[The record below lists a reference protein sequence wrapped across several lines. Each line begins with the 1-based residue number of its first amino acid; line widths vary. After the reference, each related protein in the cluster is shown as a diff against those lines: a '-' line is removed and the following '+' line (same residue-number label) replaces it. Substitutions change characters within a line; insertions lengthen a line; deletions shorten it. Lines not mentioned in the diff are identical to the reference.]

1 MTQVSNKKC
10 LYLLIGY
17 PGAGKSTVGRIISQ
31 HTGAVHLVAD
41 FERHKMFPDPQH
53 TEDESLE
60 LYQALNSKTEQLLA
74 EGKSVVFDTNFN
86 FKHDRDHL
94 REIATRND
102 AETLV
107 IWVQIDKK
115 LAKQRAVGTHE
126 TRNGYMT
133 VMSEERFNKI
143 VSKLEPPFDE
153 KFIKID
159 GTNIDEQE
167 LISLIDKSDE
177 T

>member
-1 MTQVSNKKC
+1 MDANKAH

-17 PGAGKSTVGRIISQ
+17 PGAGKSTVGRIISER
-31 HTGAVHLVAD
+31 TGAVHLVAD
-41 FERHKMFPDPQH
+41 YERHKMFPDPQH

-60 LYQALNSKTEQLLA
+60 LYNALNSKTEQLLA
-74 EGKSVVFDTNFN
+74 DGKSVVFDTNFN
-86 FKHDRDHL
+86 FKHDRDNL
-94 REIATRND
+94 REIASRYG

-115 LAKQRAVGTHE
+115 LAKQRAVGSHE

-153 KFIKID
+153 KYIKID
-159 GTNIDEQE
+159 GTNIDADE
-167 LISLIDKSDE
+167 LMSLINKSNGS
-177 T
+177 